1 MFTTDYLGALMPFL
15 SLLAKL
21 TTIVAALLIVIDPLG
36 VMPIIIGL
44 NASAGARVTRRI
56 ILRVIG
62 GSIILL
68 LFFTVTGT
76 WVLRLFQMHI
86 SDMQIGGGLLL
97 LIIALKLVTEGRFG
111 PDGEEHHSSATIP
124 LISPMIVGPG
134 AITATVVLAAQHG
147 VWMTSAA
154 VLLALLICLII
165 FLSARLIH
173 RIIGDGAANLLSRL
187 MGVFVAAIAIAYIRA
202 GVLAFIKLASSG

>member
-1 MFTTDYLGALMPFL
+1 MSFIDQLVNLG
-15 SLLAKL
+15 
-21 TTIVAALLIVIDPLG
+21 TIVAALLIVIDPLG
-36 VMPIIIGL
+36 VLPIIIGL
-44 NASAGARVTRRI
+44 NASAGARAARRVV
-56 ILRVIG
+56 LRVAG

-68 LFFTVTGT
+68 IFFTLTGT
-76 WVLRLFQMHI
+76 WVLRLFQMDI

-111 PDGEEHHSSATIP
+111 PEDDTQHNSATIP

-134 AITATVVLAAQHG
+134 AITATVVLSAQHG
-147 VWMTSAA
+147 VWMTSLA
-154 VLLALLICLII
+154 VLIAMVVCLLI

-173 RIIGDGAANLLSRL
+173 CIVGESAADLLSRL

-202 GVLAFIKLASSG
+202 GVLAFIKMANVG